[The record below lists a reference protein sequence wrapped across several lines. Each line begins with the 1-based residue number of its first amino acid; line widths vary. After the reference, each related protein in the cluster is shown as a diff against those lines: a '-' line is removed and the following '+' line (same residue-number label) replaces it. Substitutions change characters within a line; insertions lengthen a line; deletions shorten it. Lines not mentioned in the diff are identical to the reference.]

1 MDVALVGQVGY
12 YRTRYPAAM
21 LEQLVRAVRD
31 GSLPPL
37 DRLGLLDDCFALV
50 QAGHTP
56 TAEVCRM
63 PAPHACRSLQL
74 QNTNAWLL
82 MSIRLRVHLCFGE
95 ASTIDVELSVWS
107 RYNNFTCNNVILK
120 TCDPIHNINLK
131 LFKLLSILCTI

>member
-1 MDVALVGQVGY
+1 MGY

-56 TAEVCRM
+56 TSEV
-63 PAPHACRSLQL
+63 SLPD
-74 QNTNAWLL
+74 TYYLL
-82 MSIRLRVHLCFGE
+82 VFETVTADYKHGGCCFDSSLGE
-95 ASTIDVELSVWS
+95 
-107 RYNNFTCNNVILK
+107 
-120 TCDPIHNINLK
+120 
-131 LFKLLSILCTI
+131 